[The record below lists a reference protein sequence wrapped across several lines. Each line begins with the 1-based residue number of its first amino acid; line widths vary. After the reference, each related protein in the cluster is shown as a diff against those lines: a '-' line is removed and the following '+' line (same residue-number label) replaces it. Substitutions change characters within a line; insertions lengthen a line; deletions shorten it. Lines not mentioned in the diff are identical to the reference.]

1 MPCVANPP
9 GSIPALEAS
18 GRAAAPSGA
27 AVIRA
32 ASRELLLLPQRA
44 ALDTAS
50 RSLMVADLHVGKAG
64 TFRAHGLP
72 VPAGTTE
79 RTLARLDALLAL
91 TGARALFLL
100 GDLVHGPL
108 AGQPATVAALAAWR
122 ARHRRVEVVL
132 VRGNHDQRAGEL
144 PAECGIE
151 TVAPGYRL
159 GGLRLLHEPPDDSPA
174 FEGGAGPGPSGEA
187 RADCG
192 AGDPDLFSLAG
203 HLHPVCVVGGRADR
217 LRLPCFRV
225 GRRDA
230 VLPAFGEFTG
240 GWPVRPR
247 AGERIFVTDGSRV
260 AELPA
265 RPARRRA

>member
-79 RTLARLDALLAL
+79 RTLARLDSLLAL

-174 FEGGAGPGPSGEA
+174 FEGGAG
-187 RADCG
+187 
-192 AGDPDLFSLAG
+192 DPDLFSLAG

-260 AELPA
+260 AELPS